1 MRRLPL
7 RHLLHGP
14 RASLRRNLIGT
25 GAALLFLLTTAAARA
40 QAGAPHDTSALKPP
54 PGARVAIV
62 EWDDLQCP
70 ACANANPIIKQAAAK
85 YGIPWIRH
93 DLLIPYHNWSQAAA
107 VNARWFDTRSNAL
120 GNAYRDEV
128 FANQTSIFNPL
139 MLHQFTAKFAG
150 SHGVEMPFDVD
161 PQGKLLAAVRTDSE
175 LGLHSGVT
183 LTPTIYVVT
192 NSSKAPFVQVKDP
205 DRELYHAIDQA
216 LAETASEK
224 PQGKPAP
231 TAHK

>member
-1 MRRLPL
+1 
-7 RHLLHGP
+7 
-14 RASLRRNLIGT
+14 
-25 GAALLFLLTTAAARA
+25 
-40 QAGAPHDTSALKPP
+40 
-54 PGARVAIV
+54 
-62 EWDDLQCP
+62 
-70 ACANANPIIKQAAAK
+70 
-85 YGIPWIRH
+85 
-93 DLLIPYHNWSQAAA
+93 
-107 VNARWFDTRSNAL
+107 
-120 GNAYRDEV
+120 
-128 FANQTSIFNPL
+128 
-139 MLHQFTAKFAG
+139 
-150 SHGVEMPFDVD
+150 MPFDVD